1 MATDDGH
8 GSPLRL
14 MSIDCVPHQDLRR
27 LGRAEASAELYHWGG
42 QLAQLLVVC
51 SLERRNQLEVHV
63 CGGTTQ
69 ILRELRR
76 LVSAVVSVPAAAGA
90 AAGAGAAAAAA
101 PPPASFLALAP
112 QLKLLAF
119 NCSHETVATETRRL
133 AAGEPLD
140 HLP

>member
-1 MATDDGH
+1 
-8 GSPLRL
+8 

-42 QLAQLLVVC
+42 QLAQLLVIC

-69 ILRELRR
+69 VLRELRK
-76 LVSAVVSVPAAAGA
+76 LVSVPAPAGA
-90 AAGAGAAAAAA
+90 AAGAAAAAA
-101 PPPASFLALAP
+101 AAATPAALVALAP

-140 HLP
+140 DLP

>member
-1 MATDDGH
+1 
-8 GSPLRL
+8 

-27 LGRAEASAELYHWGG
+27 LGRAEASAELYYLGG
-42 QLAQLLVVC
+42 QLAQLLVIC

-69 ILRELRR
+69 VLRELRK
-76 LVSAVVSVPAAAGA
+76 LVSVPAAAGA
-90 AAGAGAAAAAA
+90 AAAAAAAT
-101 PPPASFLALAP
+101 PAALVALAP

-140 HLP
+140 DLP

>member
-1 MATDDGH
+1 
-8 GSPLRL
+8 

-42 QLAQLLVVC
+42 QLAQLLVIC

-69 ILRELRR
+69 VLRELRK
-76 LVSAVVSVPAAAGA
+76 LVSVPAAAGA
-90 AAGAGAAAAAA
+90 AAAAAAAA
-101 PPPASFLALAP
+101 TPAALVALAP

-119 NCSHETVATETRRL
+119 NCSHEAVATETRRL

-140 HLP
+140 DLP